1 MKKKII
7 IVSILLVLVL
17 LTIIL
22 AVQEDTKNDEKFNIV
37 TSFYPMYIAT
47 LNITDGI
54 DDVRVA
60 NLTSE
65 VSGCIHD
72 YVLTTTELVKLTKA
86 DVLVVNGAGMESFMD
101 KIITNFNSLNIIDAS
116 EDIELIYE
124 HCEES
129 EDENKSE
136 NMHEHHDHN
145 HEVNSHVFVSVR
157 NHIKQVENICSKLVK
172 IDYKN
177 KDKYEENTKI
187 YIEKLKVLEKDIIEN
202 IKSIKNTNIITFHNS
217 FEYFAQ
223 EYGLN
228 IIEVIEKEH
237 GEMPSAGELAR
248 IIQSAKMSGVNV
260 IFVEPE
266 YNVKTVSSI
275 AKEIGAKIYVLNPV
289 TNGEKNKDEY
299 LNIMR
304 KNLNV
309 LKEALS

>member
-7 IVSILLVLVL
+7 IVSILIVLVL

-22 AVQEDTKNDEKFNIV
+22 AVQEDTKNDQKFNIV

-47 LNITDGI
+47 LNITDGV
-54 DDVRVA
+54 DDVRVT

-86 DVLVVNGAGMESFMD
+86 DVLVINGAGMESFMD
-101 KIITNFNSLNIIDAS
+101 KIISNFDSLKIIDAS
-116 EDIELIYE
+116 EDISLISK
-124 HCEES
+124 HCEE
-129 EDENKSE
+129 ENT
-136 NMHEHHDHN
+136 EHHLHN
-145 HEVNSHVFVSVR
+145 HETNSHVFVSVR
-157 NHIKQVENICSKLVK
+157 NHIKQVENICNELVR

-177 KDKYEENTKI
+177 KDKYEENTKR
-187 YIEKLKVLEKDIIEN
+187 YIEKLKILESDIIEN
-202 IKSIKNTNIITFHNS
+202 FKSIKNTNIITFHNS

-228 IIEVIEKEH
+228 VIEVIEKEH

-248 IIQSAKMSGVNV
+248 IIQSAKTSGVNA

-266 YNVKTVSSI
+266 YNIKTVSSI
-275 AKEIGAKIYVLNPV
+275 AKEMGAKIYVLNPV
-289 TNGEKNKDEY
+289 TNGENNKDEY

-304 KNLNV
+304 RNLNV